1 MPELKPL
8 ADFPAIVSRVQS
20 MADKGI
26 RLQLDLPETE
36 TDNMA
41 VLHGLQRD
49 DQVLRVVIY
58 NDDEFMANLIASKKQ
73 IK

>member
-1 MPELKPL
+1 MKPL